1 MNLPLQVTFRNTPS
15 SSDAEK
21 WIQAEV
27 DNLETFY
34 TRLMGCRV
42 MIEVPH
48 AHRRK
53 GAPYHVRID
62 LTVPGG
68 ELVVKRQ
75 PTLSKMPRQRG
86 EVELS
91 KGLELDARH
100 KDLRL
105 AIHDAFRAA
114 GRRLAD
120 FARKQ
125 DGRVKIHEPSAEGT
139 VARLLPE
146 EGYGFLQTPDGQ
158 EVYFHENSVLNRG
171 FKRMRVGTRVAFTGE
186 PGEKGPQASTVRIL
200 AKPTARGAAKP
211 AA

>member
-1 MNLPLQVTFRNTPS
+1 MNLPLQVTFRNMPS

-48 AHRRK
+48 AHHRK

-68 ELVVKRQ
+68 EIIVKRE
-75 PTLSKMPRQRG
+75 PSLSKVPRQHG
-86 EVELS
+86 ELELR

-100 KDLRL
+100 KDLRI
-105 AIHDAFRAA
+105 AIRDAFRAA

-120 FARKQ
+120 YARKQ
-125 DGRVKIHEPSAEGT
+125 DGRVKTHEPSMEGT
-139 VARLLPE
+139 VSVLLPE
-146 EGYGFLQTPDGQ
+146 EGYGFLQTPEGQ

-171 FKRMRVGTRVAFTGE
+171 FKRMRVGARVVFTGE
-186 PGEKGPQASTVRIL
+186 AGEEGLQASTVRVL
-200 AKPTARGAAKP
+200 AKP
-211 AA
+211 AARQAATSAA